1 MKTWQRVK
9 QKLKIKS
16 PLACLWHDCDKALIS
31 TARIR
36 RDKDWV
42 TVAVYDYES
51 LVHLFYEDFKTT
63 SEDEDI
69 DIYEQAVDFVHYNI
83 IGAYIGKRT
92 PIYWSEGKAY
102 NPW

>member
-9 QKLKIKS
+9 LKLKKKA
-16 PLACLWHDCDKALIS
+16 PLACLWHDCDSALIS

-36 RDKDWV
+36 REKDWV

-51 LVHLFYEDFKTT
+51 LVYHFYEDFKIT
-63 SEDEDI
+63 SEDEEF
-69 DIYEQAVDFVHYNI
+69 DIYEQAVDFVHFNI

-92 PIYWSEGKAY
+92 PIYWSDGKNY